1 MFDNL
6 TDSTNV
12 PVEGASAGF
21 DRAEGPSARQGKY
34 NKSIDFD
41 RHKITSPR
49 KGNKSNGK
57 NKDNIDAYGDSYA
70 TLGES
75 FMGESFAN
83 LSMSVLA
90 LDLLGD
96 DDSEFDDECDDQ
108 LERIISHQITQK
120 SKLDSIID
128 FEDDE
133 DDNKSRDWKNIAGQ
147 TMFRMNYELF

>member
-1 MFDNL
+1 MFDNII
-6 TDSTNV
+6 DSSNV
-12 PVEGASAGF
+12 LVEGESVAFKSVKT
-21 DRAEGPSARQGKY
+21 PSARQGKY

-49 KGNKSNGK
+49 KGNKSNIK
-57 NKDNIDAYGDSYA
+57 SKENIDSYGDSYA

-90 LDLLGD
+90 LDLLDDD
-96 DDSEFDDECDDQ
+96 DDSEFDDECDNQ
-108 LERIISHQITQK
+108 LERMISHQITQK
-120 SKLDSIID
+120 SKLDSIVD

-133 DDNKSRDWKNIAGQ
+133 DDVKSRD
-147 TMFRMNYELF
+147 